1 MFTMLSPANH
11 VKSETIITIEC
22 DGIRER
28 HPHERIHLREA
39 GNDANTICVK
49 CGKRALVWYDSQDK
63 WEAHNMRCVA

>member
-1 MFTMLSPANH
+1 MFTMLSPANQ
-11 VKSETIITIEC
+11 VKSETIITVEC

-49 CGKRALVWYDSQDK
+49 CGKRALV
-63 WEAHNMRCVA
+63 